1 MDVIMFVAVDMRVSM
16 VMVGL
21 VGVGGFMLAA
31 VAAKY
36 FTKYFF
42 SPLSSAVS
50 TCGRESVCVDVS
62 LYENDHVAA
71 RSGHPAL

>member
-36 FTKYFF
+36 FTKYF
-42 SPLSSAVS
+42 SPPVL
-50 TCGRESVCVDVS
+50 CC
-62 LYENDHVAA
+62 LYLW
-71 RSGHPAL
+71 S

>member
-21 VGVGGFMLAA
+21 VSVGGFMLAA

-36 FTKYFF
+36 FTKYFS
-42 SPLSSAVS
+42 SPVL
-50 TCGRESVCVDVS
+50 CC
-62 LYENDHVAA
+62 LYLW
-71 RSGHPAL
+71 S

>member
-1 MDVIMFVAVDMRVSM
+1 MDVIMFVAVDMRVSV

-36 FTKYFF
+36 FTKYFS
-42 SPLSSAVS
+42 SPVLCCPYLWS
-50 TCGRESVCVDVS
+50 
-62 LYENDHVAA
+62 
-71 RSGHPAL
+71 